1 MEQKT
6 GDNFRVRHTW
16 EQTQAPPSVSFGQL
30 LNFTNLGLVPFKTGL
45 TGCEVAVGVGKHP
58 DPVDSLACLPDAPLH
73 PALGWRAS
81 QVFCPGWPVLPPSG
95 KAQIPLKQDPSPLR
109 LWVSALLLLSAF
121 LTPNVVVFCCCFST
135 NNKFSNSLA
144 TS

>member
-1 MEQKT
+1 MMEQKT

-73 PALGWRAS
+73 PAHGLEGFPSLLSWVA
-81 QVFCPGWPVLPPSG
+81 CP
-95 KAQIPLKQDPSPLR
+95 APLR
-109 LWVSALLLLSAF
+109 EGANSSEARPQPFAPLGLCAAFTLSISDTKCCGVLLLF
-121 LTPNVVVFCCCFST
+121 
-135 NNKFSNSLA
+135 
-144 TS
+144 